1 MGLNLYL
8 GFESLAHRQ
17 EHVVEK
23 IYSARAARCGSRLL
37 ICAKASLVR
46 FQIAEPNT
54 KEENMSVK
62 KDSKRDPMKSKTG
75 KPHLGP
81 LNIEQLTKMLETC
94 RPKHKNKI
102 QRAIAS
108 RTK

>member
-1 MGLNLYL
+1 VSQVR
-8 GFESLAHRQ
+8 SLPP
-17 EHVVEK
+17 
-23 IYSARAARCGSRLL
+23 
-37 ICAKASLVR
+37 
-46 FQIAEPNT
+46 EPNLN
-54 KEENMSVK
+54 EENMSVK

-81 LNIEQLTKMLETC
+81 LNIEQLTKMLENC
-94 RPKHKNKI
+94 RPRHKNKI

>member
-1 MGLNLYL
+1 M
-8 GFESLAHRQ
+8 SVDRAHPP
-17 EHVVEK
+17 
-23 IYSARAARCGSRLL
+23 
-37 ICAKASLVR
+37 
-46 FQIAEPNT
+46 EPIL

-62 KDSKRDPMKSKTG
+62 KDSKRDPMKTKTG

-81 LNIEQLTKMLETC
+81 LNVEQLNKLLENC
-94 RPKHKNKI
+94 RPRHKNKI